1 MSGGPAVEARL
12 PGTLPDW
19 TTGNQ
24 QYLVAEIDRVRRLL
38 VAHLGGGDRQ
48 TDLEATAGTAPAEL
62 QPPPMLT
69 QMADVFGLSAFE
81 RDVLVLC
88 AGIEMDS
95 AIGALCAEALDSG
108 WRTHATFGLALAAL
122 PDPHWTALSPRGPLR
137 YWRLVDLQGSSPTTS
152 PLTIDERAL
161 HQLAGVP
168 HLDPRLADRIHP
180 VDGAWSVS
188 TPAQED
194 LVGRVTAIWSSAR
207 DRLQHVQLFGDGHE
221 AREAI
226 AASAAGRLG
235 MPLHRMSAAEIP
247 ASPEERR
254 ALVRLWERESLLGA
268 GILIVDVP
276 EERARE
282 PLPGLASFL
291 EETRVPVVLS
301 AAEPVGPAPESCVRL
316 RVPSPNWSDLRHFW
330 HDALGGEPL
339 GHSVASVVDDAA
351 IQFRL
356 DPGAM
361 RAAAEHVR
369 AAGTAPEDVA
379 VSLWDACRVQARP
392 AIDDLAQHIEPAAK
406 WEDLVLPR
414 AQTHALR
421 DIAVHF
427 RQRATVHERWGWRD
441 KSSRGLGICALF
453 AGSSGTG
460 KTMAAE
466 VLAEDLRLDLYR
478 IDLSAVVSKYI
489 GETEKNLQRIFDA
502 AERGGVI
509 LLFDEA
515 DALFGKRSEVK
526 DSHDRYAN
534 IEIGYLLQRMEVY
547 RGLAILTTNMRSALD
562 PAFLRRLRFVVEFP
576 FPDAAAR
583 AEIWRRVFPPRTPTS
598 NLDPDRLARLAVAGG
613 NIRNIALHASFLA
626 AQHDAPVSMEHIQRA
641 ARGEYSRLERPL
653 SSGELR
659 GLAVPAERE
668 S

>member
-1 MSGGPAVEARL
+1 MPE
-12 PGTLPDW
+12 TLPDW
-19 TTGNQ
+19 TAGNQ
-24 QYLVAEIDRVRRLL
+24 QHLVVQIDRVRRLL
-38 VAHLGGGDRQ
+38 AAHIHSSDERA
-48 TDLEATAGTAPAEL
+48 DLPAPTGPAHGEL
-62 QPPPMLT
+62 DPPPMLV
-69 QMADVFGLSAFE
+69 QIASVFGLSAFE

-95 AIGALCAEALDSG
+95 AVRELCAEALDGGMRS
-108 WRTHATFGLALAAL
+108 HVTFGLALAAL
-122 PDPHWTALSPRGPLR
+122 PDPHWTALSPNGPLR
-137 YWRLVDLQGSSPTTS
+137 YWRLVDLQGSSPTAS
-152 PLTIDERAL
+152 PLAIDERVL

-168 HLDPRLADRIHP
+168 YLDPRLADRVHP
-180 VDGAWSVS
+180 VSPRWELSS
-188 TPAQED
+188 RAQDD
-194 LVGRVTAIWSSAR
+194 LVDRLVALLSSAR
-207 DRLQHVQLFGDGHE
+207 GDLQRIQLFGDGDE
-221 AREAI
+221 ARVAI
-226 AASAAGRLG
+226 AASATRRLG
-235 MPLHRMSAAEIP
+235 MPLHRISVADIPSA
-247 ASPEERR
+247 PEERG

-276 EERARE
+276 GDRVRE
-282 PLPGLASFL
+282 PLPVLAPFL
-291 EETRVPVVLS
+291 LETRVPVVLS
-301 AAEPVGPAPESCVRL
+301 AVEPVAAAPESCIRL
-316 RVPSPNWSDLRHFW
+316 RVPRPNWSELRVFW
-330 HDALGGEPL
+330 NEALGGASV
-339 GHSVASVVDDAA
+339 GRGVASVVDDAA

-356 DPGAM
+356 DVGAM

-369 AAGTAPEDVA
+369 RDDTEPEDIA

-392 AIDDLAQHIEPAAK
+392 AIDDLAQRIDPAAA
-406 WEDLVLPR
+406 WDDLVLPE
-414 AQTHALR
+414 AQTLTLR

-427 RQRATVHERWGWRD
+427 RQRATVHERWGWRE

-453 AGSSGTG
+453 AGPSGTG

-534 IEIGYLLQRMEVY
+534 IEIGYLLQRMEAY

-583 AEIWRRVFPPRTPTS
+583 AEIWRRVFPARTPTAD
-598 NLDPDRLARLAVAGG
+598 LDPDRLSRLAVAGG

-626 AQHDAPVSMEHIQRA
+626 AQQDSTVTMEHILRA

-659 GLAVPAERE
+659 GLAVAAEVE
-668 S
+668 P